1 MEINVVKIEEQ
12 DGKYPKKILFTD
24 RGEKINVNK
33 SNKCYDYVVA
43 PGPYSIEW
51 GEWQGKKFVK
61 TLKFN
66 GDHSLQYKKPQQ
78 GAVLAEK
85 TVSYD
90 DKQRDIKMEFYAGV
104 AKDILISRNKP
115 FNAKD
120 VMCIAKDMMLMH
132 NDIIVMDK
140 EKTLPGLGKDFYS
153 EVNEVFPD
161 SAYVG
166 QEVVGDDGNG
176 TEIF

>member
-43 PGPYSIEW
+43 PGPYSLEW

-66 GDHSLQYKKPQQ
+66 GDYSLQYKKPQQ
-78 GAVLAEK
+78 GAISSDK
-85 TVSYD
+85 TASYD
-90 DKQRDIKMEFYAGV
+90 DKQRDIKLEFYAGI
-104 AKDILISRNKP
+104 AKDIFVSRNKH
-115 FNAKD
+115 FTAKD
-120 VMCIAKDMMLMH
+120 VMCMAKDLMLMH

-140 EKTLPGLGKDFYS
+140 DKTLAGLGKDFYS

-161 SAYVG
+161 SAYIG
-166 QEVVGDDGNG
+166 QEVHSEPEDG
-176 TEIF
+176 TEVF